1 MKIMKLISAA
11 LALLSGLAVTARADT
26 EWRVSIKV
34 ILGSG
39 GTWPDNT
46 SIIGPTGLN
55 LNSEQAIR
63 DNIARTNT
71 MLDRLGQGWK
81 IVLRENRIYTLSG
94 KADPWF
100 TADART
106 TATRDALEDAATASA
121 ATKADWLWHDD
132 ALNIYL
138 NDSRS
143 GICSFPGDKS
153 VILIGA
159 GAYEELIV
167 HEMGHFFNLRHT
179 HGGDNDGMVPTG
191 WWSDGDGLSDTLP
204 DDPDAS
210 AAQINAKY
218 PESTQWERDNL
229 IRNLMSY
236 HNPQDRLTWQQRL
249 RLIETA
255 NSTRGFAVNGRSLLI
270 GPGGDNG
277 DDGLSW
283 NERFATIGYAYNL
296 SVSTKDVLVVQ
307 TGTYNAGAQGLPAA
321 MNKPMVISALN
332 GPVVISR

>member
-1 MKIMKLISAA
+1 MKLIHTAFA
-11 LALLSGLAVTARADT
+11 LLLALTAAARADN
-26 EWRVSIKV
+26 EWRISIKV
-34 ILGSG
+34 ILGPG
-39 GTWPDNT
+39 KAWPDNT
-46 SIIGPTGLN
+46 STIGSTGLN

-63 DNIARTNT
+63 DNITRTNAI
-71 MLDRLGQGWK
+71 LDRLGQGWK
-81 IVLRENRIYTLSG
+81 IVLRANTIYTLTG

-106 TATRDALEDAATASA
+106 TATRDALEDAATDSA
-121 ATKADWLWHDD
+121 ASKADWLWHDD
-132 ALNIYL
+132 SLNIYL

-143 GICSFPGDKS
+143 GICSFPGDNS
-153 VILIGA
+153 VIVVGA

-179 HGGDNDGMVPTG
+179 HGGDSDGMVPPL

-218 PESTQWERDNL
+218 PASTQWERDNL

-249 RLIETA
+249 RLMETA
-255 NSTRGFAVNGRSLLI
+255 NSTRGFAVNGRSLII
-270 GPGGDNG
+270 GPGGDND

-283 NERFATIGYAYNL
+283 DERFATIGYAYNL

-307 TGTYNAGAQGLPAA
+307 TGTYNAGTDGLPVT

-332 GPVVISR
+332 GPVVINR